1 MLQFLV
7 TSKVRRL
14 LLVLLWGEQQTGSV
28 GELAGLAD
36 VSFASAHTE
45 LKEMQRL
52 QLVRVDRRGG
62 KEVLSANVDHPES
75 DLLAKLARTDTPPRP
90 LAEPRDDKLR
100 QMLVALGAPLR
111 GVKPAAVA
119 PAQTLAVLVEAARLA
134 RRDATVA
141 RTLPVCVW
149 NHRAQLDA
157 KALQA
162 LRVAPEDKHALAFFL
177 ELAGDLGGDRRLVGL
192 AEGLRDARL
201 SQTRPFFAAD
211 TATTAR
217 DFALAKKWGFMM
229 NMDLES
235 FRSLFT
241 KFVPHDRLS

>member
-14 LLVLLWGEQQTGSV
+14 LLVLLWGEQQAGSV

-36 VSFASAHTE
+36 VSFASAHAE

-62 KEVLSANVDHPES
+62 KEVLSANADHPES
-75 DLLAKLARTDTPPRP
+75 ELLAKLARTDAQLRP
-90 LAEPRDDKLR
+90 LADPRDDKLK
-100 QMLVALGAPLR
+100 QMLVSLGAPLR
-111 GVKPAAVA
+111 GVKPAPVA
-119 PAQTLAVLVEAARLA
+119 AAQTLTVLVDAARLA
-134 RRDATVA
+134 RRDPVVA
-141 RTLPVCVW
+141 RSLPICVW

-177 ELAGDLGGDRRLVGL
+177 ELAGELGGDRRLVGL
-192 AEGLRDARL
+192 AEVLRDARL
-201 SQTRPFFAAD
+201 RQTRPFFA
-211 TATTAR
+211 TNPVSGTSN
-217 DFALAKKWGFMM
+217 FNLAKKWGFMM
-229 NMDLES
+229 NMDLEA
-235 FRSLFT
+235 FRSLFA
-241 KFVPHDRLS
+241 KFVPS